1 VDTKISFEEL
11 ETAATQQT
19 TVNSADTTA
28 AKSDTKAAETIA
40 AATDTKPQF
49 TETDVEAYKQL
60 VDMGITPQNAA
71 EFKAAKQALEN
82 LPLLLKNNPD
92 LLLDEIEKNDP
103 ELHKQLLEKVSDR
116 WFNRLPS
123 DVREGKS
130 NGNGSESRTV
140 SSATNPVIERLER
153 QVNALVQERT
163 QEKTEAQQRVILTG
177 LNTAFDNL
185 TAKLPAGV
193 SERDKEFIRLKAE
206 RLLWSDGNAAKR
218 VNQGVYVDV
227 PTYFSKAAS
236 LVTADTK
243 AAATAANDKRAGV
256 EARGERT
263 IPNAAENVNGT
274 TSEPEGHGK
283 DKIWGDLTAE
293 EKTAL
298 RAYAK

>member
-1 VDTKISFEEL
+1 VSTTRISFEEL

-28 AKSDTKAAETIA
+28 AKSDTKTETTA
-40 AATDTKPQF
+40 VATETKPQF

-116 WFNRLPS
+116 WFNRLPP

-163 QEKTEAQQRVILTG
+163 QEKTEAQQKTILSG
-177 LNTAFDNL
+177 LNTAFENL
-185 TAKLPAGV
+185 VAKLPAGV
-193 SERDKEFIRLKAE
+193 SERDKDYIRLKAE
-206 RLLWSDGNAAKR
+206 RLLWSDATAAKR
-218 VNQGVYVDV
+218 INQGVYVDV

-236 LVTADTK
+236 LVTAETK

-283 DKIWGDLTAE
+283 DRIWGDLTPE

-298 RAYAK
+298 RAYSK

>member
-1 VDTKISFEEL
+1 VENKISFEEL
-11 ETAATQQT
+11 EATATPPATVT
-19 TVNSADTTA
+19 PVETPVATPPA
-28 AKSDTKAAETIA
+28 VPAE
-40 AATDTKPQF
+40 TKPQF

-60 VDMGITPQNAA
+60 VDMGITPQNAS

-82 LPLLLKNNPD
+82 LPMLLKNNPD

-103 ELHKQLLEKVSDR
+103 ELHKTLLEKVSDR

-163 QEKTEAQQRVILTG
+163 QEKTDAQQKIILSG
-177 LNTAFDNL
+177 LNTAFENL
-185 TAKLPAGV
+185 VAKLPAGV
-193 SERDKEFIRLKAE
+193 TERDKDYIRLKAE

-218 VNQGVYVDV
+218 INQGVYVDV

-236 LVTADTK
+236 LVTAETK

-274 TSEPEGHGK
+274 TAKQDGHGK
-283 DKIWGDLTAE
+283 DPIWGDISESEL
-293 EKTAL
+293 KS
-298 RAYAK
+298 AYK

>member
-1 VDTKISFEEL
+1 MEPRISFEEL
-11 ETAATQQT
+11 EAAVTPQA
-19 TVNSADTTA
+19 TV
-28 AKSDTKAAETIA
+28 KPAETP
-40 AATDTKPQF
+40 ATPPPETPPPAETKPQF

-60 VDMGITPQNAA
+60 VDMGITPANAA

-116 WFNRLPS
+116 WFNRLPPE
-123 DVREGKS
+123 VREGKY

-140 SSATNPVIERLER
+140 SSATNPMLERLER
-153 QVNALVQERT
+153 QVSQLVQERT
-163 QEKTEAQQRVILTG
+163 QEKTEAQQKTILSG
-177 LNTAFDNL
+177 LSTTFENL
-185 TAKLPAGV
+185 IAKLPAGV
-193 SERDKEFIRLKAE
+193 TDKDKDYIRLKAE
-206 RLLWSDGNAAKR
+206 RLLWSDATAAKR

-227 PTYFSKAAS
+227 PTFFSKAAS
-236 LVTADTK
+236 LVTAETK

-274 TSEPEGHGK
+274 ATKQEGHGH
-283 DKIWGDLTAE
+283 DPVWDNITQE
-293 EKTAL
+293 ELKA
-298 RAYAK
+298 AYK